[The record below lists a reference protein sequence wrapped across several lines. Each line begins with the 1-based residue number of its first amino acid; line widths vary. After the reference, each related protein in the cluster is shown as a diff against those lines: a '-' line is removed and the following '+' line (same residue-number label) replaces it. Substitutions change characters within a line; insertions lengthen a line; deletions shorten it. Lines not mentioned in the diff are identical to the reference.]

1 MTPAEVRMLT
11 TMIRRN
17 QVLRA
22 ERMALLTIIK
32 RSVHVRQVPTLWKT
46 DLENIRKS
54 PGYRALVQ
62 ELDTTLSQ
70 VEQSADQ
77 AELADLLKKLSKD
90 ALPN

>member
-1 MTPAEVRMLT
+1 MLT

-54 PGYRALVQ
+54 PEYRSLVQ
-62 ELDTTLSQ
+62 ELDTTLSHL
-70 VEQSADQ
+70 EQSADQ
-77 AELADLLKKLSKD
+77 AELADLFQKLSKD
-90 ALPN
+90 TLPN